1 MTALT
6 DARLQLH
13 WAAQIAAGV
22 GRTLLAPR
30 ADDSQTAFAFV
41 DGSLLQEPFDGLRAG
56 LRLRDLTLV
65 CGTDRFPLRGRTL
78 DDGFA
83 FLESRFGRTLNRPNA
98 DLPDHPVAHG
108 AAFDADPESCETLGG
123 LYEIAD
129 PLLRELGGS
138 PVLCWPHHFDIA
150 TLLTVREG
158 TTIGAGLSPGD
169 ASYPDPYW
177 YVTPW
182 PYPPVASL
190 PALSRGAWHTA
201 GWVGAVMDAR
211 EEQARA
217 FVDEAIARCRELL
230 ATRT

>member
-1 MTALT
+1 MTTLT

-30 ADDSQTAFAFV
+30 PDDSQTAFTFV
-41 DGSLLQEPFDGLRAG
+41 DGALLQEAHAGLRAG
-56 LRLRDLTLV
+56 LRLHDLTLV
-65 CGTDRFPLRGRTL
+65 LGSETFPLHGRTL

-83 FLESRFGRTLNRPNA
+83 FLESRFGHALNRPNV

-108 AAFDADPESCETLGG
+108 AAFDADLESCETLGG
-123 LYEIAD
+123 LYAIAD
-129 PLLRELGGS
+129 PLLREFAVG

-158 TTIGAGLSPGD
+158 TTIGVGLSPGD

-182 PYPPVASL
+182 PYPAVASL
-190 PALSRGAWHTA
+190 PPLTRGTWHTT
-201 GWVGAVMDAR
+201 GWVGAVLPATGD
-211 EEQARA
+211 ARA
-217 FVDEAIARCRELL
+217 FIEEAIARCRELL
-230 ATRT
+230 RNHT

>member
-1 MTALT
+1 MKKLT

-30 ADDSQTAFAFV
+30 ADDSHTTFV
-41 DGSLLQEPFDGLRAG
+41 FSNGVLLQEAFDGLRAG
-56 LRLRDLTLV
+56 LRLHDLTLV
-65 CGTDRFPLRGRTL
+65 LGSETLPLCGRTL

-83 FLESRFGRTLNRPNA
+83 FLESRFGRPLNRPNV
-98 DLPDHPVAHG
+98 DLPDHPVARG
-108 AAFDADPESCETLGG
+108 APFDADLESCETLGG
-123 LYEIAD
+123 LYAIAD
-129 PLLRELGGS
+129 SLLREFAAG

-158 TTIGAGLSPGD
+158 TTIGIGLSPGD

-190 PALSRGAWHTA
+190 PALTRGPWHTT
-201 GWVGAVMDAR
+201 GWVGAVMPAHGDAR
-211 EEQARA
+211 VFIEEA
-217 FVDEAIARCRELL
+217 VARCRELL
-230 ATRT
+230 RAQT